1 MMGGMPFK
9 FFWFMPLGFFVV
21 FLGLMLFLGRKLLKQ
36 GVLQSLLGRSGA
48 ANTNAQIAS
57 ADTSSKQ
64 IPEELKQ
71 AGQQVLDN
79 LDWDIQLLEK
89 ELATVTDT
97 KKRREIEADLQQKR
111 NEYQATVAR
120 LGL

>member
-9 FFWFMPLGFFVV
+9 FFGGIPFGLLVM
-21 FLGLMLFLGRKLLKQ
+21 FLGLLLFVGGKLLKQ
-36 GVLQSLLGRSGA
+36 GALKSLLETSGIPDQ
-48 ANTNAQIAS
+48 NTCS
-57 ADTSSKQ
+57 TSTEVSPTQ

-89 ELATVTDT
+89 ELTTVTDT
-97 KKRREIEADLQQKR
+97 KKRQKIEANLQQKR
-111 NEYQATVAR
+111 GEYQATIER